1 MWQYHVLR
9 NIFSCKLE
17 VIIILDFPL
26 GDSIVLLKGPGIY
39 PEIMI
44 ELHVLLYLF
53 VRRLI
58 NSKRGAALFRI
69 SQQKICFIFYNTQ
82 VFLGVIS
89 RCSLPF
95 LHFPKK
101 TYSSLLSSQKRN
113 IPETSIWKRSLLICF
128 ESCHGVPYSYM
139 QSRKRMANTAIL
151 VNTTLMCKRYFRR

>member
-69 SQQKICFIFYNTQ
+69 SQQKICFIF
-82 VFLGVIS
+82 
-89 RCSLPF
+89 
-95 LHFPKK
+95 
-101 TYSSLLSSQKRN
+101 
-113 IPETSIWKRSLLICF
+113 
-128 ESCHGVPYSYM
+128 
-139 QSRKRMANTAIL
+139 
-151 VNTTLMCKRYFRR
+151 